1 MRRNVFQ
8 ARRSIFKARRN
19 VLPLRGKKISKKS
32 D

>member
-8 ARRSIFKARRN
+8 ARRSIFQARRN